1 MSIRMVTIR
10 RRSGLIPS
18 TRHVGRQEKAFR
30 DCGRRV
36 RASPIPLITTRSKN
50 GSEAKEAGKTK
61 TRRQMK
67 KVTRLPAANRTKQ
80 VRLREAGCGKRKKP
94 TRANTTK
101 TVTTTPPCHGTYRSI
116 IIWDWGTV
124 TLTPKRWNITTG

>member
-1 MSIRMVTIR
+1 MVKIR

-50 GSEAKEAGKTK
+50 GLEAEEAGKTK
-61 TRRQMK
+61 IHRRTIRRMRTR
-67 KVTRLPAANRTKQ
+67 TENRTKQ
-80 VRLREAGCGKRKKP
+80 ARLREAVCGKRKKP

-101 TVTTTPPCHGTYRSI
+101 TVTTTPPCRGTYRSI